1 MSSHFLFGFCKFR
14 TLNHKLPIECRR
26 WQNIAR
32 NMRFCNLCNQN
43 KIGEEYRYILECKF
57 FNSVRKEY
65 IDAYFRKRPSTA
77 ALKFGQL
84 MKTKNK
90 IKPIFFCRFIKVI
103 NKAVCARANLI
114 ATF

>member
-43 KIGEEYRYILECKF
+43 EIGSWNTNSLTVFEKNILTLTLE
-57 FNSVRKEY
+57 NDQV
-65 IDAYFRKRPSTA
+65 P
-77 ALKFGQL
+77 
-84 MKTKNK
+84 
-90 IKPIFFCRFIKVI
+90 PH
-103 NKAVCARANLI
+103 
-114 ATF
+114 

>member
-1 MSSHFLFGFCKFR
+1 
-14 TLNHKLPIECRR
+14 
-26 WQNIAR
+26 
-32 NMRFCNLCNQN
+32 MRFCNLCNQN
-43 KIGEEYRYILECKF
+43 EIGEEYRYILECKF

-90 IKPIFFCRFIKVI
+90 IKPNFFADLLKLST
-103 NKAVCARANLI
+103 KLCAPGLI
-114 ATF
+114 L